1 MKKLKLSVAVLLTFA
16 VLAAVIVCVIAV
28 IFRDRIVFSEE
39 QEVDAAATMV
49 LLHETESGS
58 EICIPVTAEYIDA
71 GDDTYRINVFVSQ
84 SDDRRYYEA
93 KNLKLELDLSE
104 KLEVVS
110 VSRFWGE
117 GENKGSEVQGAESP
131 DVAPENGVKALKYE
145 TESCY
150 MILDVYVK
158 GDKPEP
164 AVLKLQY
171 DIDGKGRYAFNH
183 FSDIESAVEVKVQDN

>member
-1 MKKLKLSVAVLLTFA
+1 MKKLKLAAAVLLIFA
-16 VLAAVIVCVIAV
+16 MLAAVIVCVIAV

-39 QEVDAAATMV
+39 QEIDAAATIAI
-49 LLHETESGS
+49 LHETESGS
-58 EICIPVTAEYIDA
+58 EIRIPVTVNYTDA

-131 DVAPENGVKALKYE
+131 DAAPGNGVKALKYE

-171 DIDGKGRYAFNH
+171 DIDGKGRYIFNH
-183 FSDIESAVEVKVQDN
+183 FDDIENSFEIRMQDN